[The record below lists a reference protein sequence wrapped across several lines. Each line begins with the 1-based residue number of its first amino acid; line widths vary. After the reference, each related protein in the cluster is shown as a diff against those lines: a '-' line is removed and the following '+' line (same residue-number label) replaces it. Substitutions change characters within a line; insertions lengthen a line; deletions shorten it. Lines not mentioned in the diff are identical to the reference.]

1 MSWPRPTSALA
12 SGTSGEMCPMA
23 GGVAIR
29 MRAICLPP
37 SSAQALDDFGEV
49 LFSLAAAKPQVAPQ
63 DLPEQHVGCRHQL
76 RESNLP
82 ATGIEAREDA
92 GKRPVDPS
100 RMLPSTVL
108 GHFSNHGQAVFLSEE
123 PDDGVAKTLV
133 AVEALPHRRRWIVLR
148 HTVYL
153 GL

>member
-1 MSWPRPTSALA
+1 
-12 SGTSGEMCPMA
+12 MCPMA
-23 GGVAIR
+23 GVVAIR

-37 SSAQALDDFGEV
+37 SSAQALDDLGDG
-49 LFSLAAAKPQVAPQ
+49 LFSLAAAETQVGPQ

-82 ATGIEAREDA
+82 VTGVEAREDA

-108 GHFSNHGQAVFLSEE
+108 GHFSNHGQAVSLRG
-123 PDDGVAKTLV
+123 PGRW
-133 AVEALPHRRRWIVLR
+133 RRQTARSRRVLAAPPPLDR
-148 HTVYL
+148 SPAYGLL
-153 GL
+153 GLLEPGWHR